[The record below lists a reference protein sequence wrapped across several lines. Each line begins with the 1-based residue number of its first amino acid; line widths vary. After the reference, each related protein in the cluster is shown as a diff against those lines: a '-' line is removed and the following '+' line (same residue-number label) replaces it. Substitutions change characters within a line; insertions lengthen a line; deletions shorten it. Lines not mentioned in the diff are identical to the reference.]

1 MTSPGLTTT
10 IDDITGTCKNMG
22 RGEPEGNI
30 TQNIGPDGPSSYLD
44 SGFLPKSR
52 RQQYRNWENAY
63 CSTLIAEFI
72 NLK

>member
-30 TQNIGPDGPSSYLD
+30 TQNIGPDGPSSYLTA
-44 SGFLPKSR
+44 GFFRRVDANSTATGRMLNQFTKSNSR
-52 RQQYRNWENAY
+52 
-63 CSTLIAEFI
+63 C
-72 NLK
+72 